1 MNGSPFAQLRCWNFL
16 SVLFHRMLDVFIC
29 IRFLLFAVLLCGN
42 VACSP
47 TILSTSS
54 GIAIPSRVE
63 LDVAEWDG
71 EDKVVTF
78 DIPIKNRTNRAVR
91 FVGMR
96 SDCNCTEAELPSI
109 VIPSRTLS
117 LKVHW
122 GLGAVGSPGI
132 VAKEVLFVHE
142 HSDRAISVVLMVNIL
157 EDRS

>member
-1 MNGSPFAQLRCWNFL
+1 MITSPFAQLRCNNF
-16 SVLFHRMLDVFIC
+16 SCSLFFLRLDVFI
-29 IRFLLFAVLLCGN
+29 RTRSLFFALLLCGN

-47 TILSTSS
+47 TILSTHS

-63 LDVAEWDG
+63 LDVSEWDG
-71 EDKVVTF
+71 EAKIVTF
-78 DIPIKNRTNRAVR
+78 DIPITNRTNRAVR